1 MSGGVDLG
9 LLPFNTYD
17 EYMKSFS
24 TLEDFRYFPSRTSLK
39 KFITIG
45 YRSTLKIYE
54 EDEFLKMKIKIA
66 DFLNPKIASRVLY
79 GNYIKGDDAA
89 LVALAER
96 EEDNL
101 NRKIAVSVSIVRLWE

>member
-1 MSGGVDLG
+1 MSGGVDLS
-9 LLPFNTYD
+9 LLPFVSYD
-17 EYMKSFS
+17 QYMRSF
-24 TLEDFRYFPSRTSLK
+24 TNIEDYRYFPSKSCLK

-54 EDEFLKMKIKIA
+54 EDEFHKMKIKIA

-79 GNYIKGDDAA
+79 GNYLKIDDPA
-89 LVALAER
+89 LIALAER

-101 NRKIAVSVSIVRLWE
+101 NRKIAVSVPIGQILD